1 MTLLPPGPALSLCP
15 GPICLSVAPLT
26 PPSDLVDFRNADKSH
41 VDDPLTFQDG
51 GSLSY
56 RVGDLINNT
65 AHTHRCA
72 TLDHGPGVTPSG
84 PTQETN
90 VTSYVWAYQWPAGSN
105 TDEGA

>member
-1 MTLLPPGPALSLCP
+1 M
-15 GPICLSVAPLT
+15 VPLT
-26 PPSDLVDFRNADKSH
+26 PPSDVVDFRNADKSH

-56 RVGDLINNT
+56 RVGDLLNNT
-65 AHTHRCA
+65 AHTPRCA

-90 VTSYVWAYQWPAGSN
+90 VTSYVWAYQWPTDGSN
-105 TDEGA
+105 TDDGA